1 MSARCHAMFPLC
13 GCAPPEKPA
22 RAPRVTKVHSEDSHA
37 SSHAAPPAAGSAFA
51 GSSDSLPA
59 NQAEALTAPSAPDH
73 ETVDLGDMPPDDE
86 EGSEHKVVYFIANE
100 AITKVKIGKTKSIKT
115 RLKNSQTFSPE
126 PLHLLCTVPGYTA
139 VETWFHRRF
148 AEHHLHLEWFRL
160 DGELARCISRIK
172 GGLSTDEICPEALHR
187 DGGPAPA
194 APEDEWAH
202 LSDDDLELQ
211 EEIEMLAARLRRAD
225 AEAGRRSLAEFTRQ
239 CFVNAYKPDEPL
251 QWGPHLDAV
260 CLHVEMQLRD
270 RARARSDW
278 RFTMRAQNLI
288 INVPPRSLKTFIL
301 ACAQV
306 WCWLHWPSTIIL
318 YCSANPIVV
327 TDSSRV
333 FDSIIRSPW
342 FQTTY
347 EPAWSLMPG
356 HDALTDCG
364 NTMKGERKAKGLDS
378 KVTGAGCDWL
388 IVDDP
393 HDMKDNAGAIA
404 TTVAN
409 YDAAQANRL
418 NNPRTS
424 IRTFIAQRANDPNDL
439 CGHLID
445 QMVGGGNKV
454 LHLRLPMEYELAVD
468 CKCGTCDH
476 KQPNAFGW
484 TEWRKSERE
493 PLLPERFTPEF
504 LAGELIRLNSLGY
517 AAQMQQ
523 RPQPKGG
530 GKIKPHY
537 FRFYRFAGDEG
548 LALAGGTAPR
558 PEGTIGT
565 RTWHADNPNAIVPE
579 TYVIGKKRF
588 GMNLVWDLDWLLL
601 TLDAANK
608 KTERGSQWGLSGIGG
623 KGPHVFILDD
633 RTRRGDLNKDIIP
646 QIVEL
651 IIKWRPRELLVEDK
665 AAGPST
671 ISTLRAMM
679 EAGKIV
685 DPETGKPIIVTLTEC
700 SPGSED
706 KDLRMDAVLGVI
718 ESGFVYLPEGAP
730 WVAAWLAELVRWPA
744 TPNDRGDALSQALN
758 HKRPTGSYGDMLKAI
773 AARSKQA
780 AAQAE
785 QQVRQAMAQA
795 RAGANQAFLGATGMP
810 GKPPPGSGIQM
821 P

>member
-454 LHLRLPMEYELAVD
+454 LRCGLLRPGCDRFQHVAVRAGRTLVVQRLRQRVTAVVRRRGPAHQLGEPRGNPRRTLGQVHEARLDHAEHRVHAEILVLAAGRALGQRHD
-468 CKCGTCDH
+468 DRLTRLGIDD
-476 KQPNAFGW
+476 
-484 TEWRKSERE
+484 
-493 PLLPERFTPEF
+493 
-504 LAGELIRLNSLGY
+504 LARLHHR
-517 AAQMQQ
+517 AQGAD
-523 RPQPKGG
+523 R
-530 GKIKPHY
+530 
-537 FRFYRFAGDEG
+537 R
-548 LALAGGTAPR
+548 
-558 PEGTIGT
+558 GT
-565 RTWHADNPNAIVPE
+565 R
-579 TYVIGKKRF
+579 R
-588 GMNLVWDLDWLLL
+588 LVLD
-601 TLDAANK
+601 
-608 KTERGSQWGLSGIGG
+608 E
-623 KGPHVFILDD
+623 
-633 RTRRGDLNKDIIP
+633 
-646 QIVEL
+646 
-651 IIKWRPRELLVEDK
+651 
-665 AAGPST
+665 
-671 ISTLRAMM
+671 
-679 EAGKIV
+679 
-685 DPETGKPIIVTLTEC
+685 
-700 SPGSED
+700 
-706 KDLRMDAVLGVI
+706 
-718 ESGFVYLPEGAP
+718 
-730 WVAAWLAELVRWPA
+730 
-744 TPNDRGDALSQALN
+744 
-758 HKRPTGSYGDMLKAI
+758 
-773 AARSKQA
+773 
-780 AAQAE
+780 
-785 QQVRQAMAQA
+785 
-795 RAGANQAFLGATGMP
+795 
-810 GKPPPGSGIQM
+810 
-821 P
+821 